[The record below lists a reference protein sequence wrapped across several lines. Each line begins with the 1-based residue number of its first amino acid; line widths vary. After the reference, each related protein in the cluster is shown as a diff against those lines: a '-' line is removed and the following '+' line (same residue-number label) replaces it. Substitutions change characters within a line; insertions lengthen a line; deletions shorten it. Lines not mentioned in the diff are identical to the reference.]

1 MRAFALTLPEAH
13 AGAHQGGP
21 DLRVCNKIFATL
33 PVGTGRVHL
42 KTTPAHLGLL
52 LQRDPDVFRDVWGG
66 RWVGVRLDGIDADE
80 LRQLVTDA
88 YCLVAPKR
96 LAKAFDPQ

>member
-1 MRAFALTLPEAH
+1 MTAVMPGQE
-13 AGAHQGGP
+13 AGAGGRP
-21 DLRVCNKIFATL
+21 SLTQEGKPVTFLEALREGIWEEME
-33 PVGTGRVHL
+33 
-42 KTTPAHLGLL
+42 
-52 LQRDPDVFRDVWGG
+52 RDPDVFRDVWGG